1 MPVGSSVHVNRADR
15 RRSRPPSARRPE
27 SCRVDPWLHYNPRVR
42 TTAREKRTIY
52 RREGDALLIE
62 LTVRELRQL
71 FQQLDPAPFREKD
84 LDPDAAGYIE
94 DAVREI
100 GVKQSARIVV
110 HLPREELALEDT
122 RTLPAAVANYFS
134 YRAGR
139 TRTEL
144 HRLLGRAVV
153 NLVIGLLFLFAC
165 LWMRRTFAANSHE
178 VLREGLLII
187 GWVALWRPVEMFLYD
202 WWPLLQSARRL
213 EAIARMPVEV
223 R

>member
-1 MPVGSSVHVNRADR
+1 MPVGGSVHVNRADR
-15 RRSRPPSARRPE
+15 RRSRPAPDRRPE
-27 SCRVDPWLHYNPRVR
+27 SCRPDPWLHYNPRVK

-71 FQQLDPAPFREKD
+71 FQRLDPAPFREKD
-84 LDPDAAGYIE
+84 LDPDAAEYIE

-100 GVKQSARIVV
+100 GTKQAAKIVV
-110 HLPREELALEDT
+110 HLPPEERSLEDAQ
-122 RTLPAAVANYFS
+122 TLPTAVANYFF

-153 NLVIGLLFLFAC
+153 NLAIGLMFLFAC
-165 LWMRRTFAANSHE
+165 LWLRRTIAATSHE

-187 GWVALWRPVEMFLYD
+187 GWVALWRPVEMFLYE
-202 WWPLLQSARRL
+202 WWPLLQGARRL